1 MTNPQN
7 PPEERRHHAYSPSS
21 LEMLE
26 ACPCFINRQTAKL
39 HERTVAGTKAHNVA
53 DTLTDDATL
62 SDEDAEAVAECL
74 DLVEARRNVL
84 LDRAQVLGV
93 SPELVREYKENYWPV
108 DEVPT
113 DGESC
118 TTGGYADVVLVF
130 QKWAEII
137 DYKFGKW
144 AVTDA
149 GVNLQGIAYALGVFK
164 RFPEVDSVV
173 VWFKQP
179 HLDLTT
185 SAVFDRRMVESLYLR
200 VQTVVARAVVA
211 RKRGDFLS
219 ATPKTPACNFCGN
232 LGSCPQVAQIALCVG
247 HKFHPIEIP
256 DNITPTQLLDA
267 RDTSLGMRLAQ
278 VVAVWAEAFR
288 RQITNRVL
296 ERRADIP
303 EGFKLESRSE
313 RQVVDAAKLKEI
325 AMRYLTE
332 AEYATTLSTTFG
344 GLEDLISEKAPRGSK
359 KAALVEFKTALEEA
373 GATVKG
379 QPYTFLKAVSK

>member
-1 MTNPQN
+1 
-7 PPEERRHHAYSPSS
+7 
-21 LEMLE
+21 MLE
-26 ACPCFINRQTAKL
+26 ACPCFINRQSTKL
-39 HERTVAGTKAHNVA
+39 HERTIAGTKAHNVA
-53 DTLTDDATL
+53 DTLTDDNTL

-74 DLVEARRNVL
+74 DLVEQRKREMIGAAIDFGDV
-84 LDRAQVLGV
+84 
-93 SPELVREYKENYWPV
+93 PESVREYKENYWPV
-108 DEVPT
+108 DNTPT
-113 DGESC
+113 DGENC
-118 TTGGYADVVLVF
+118 TTGGYADVVLVW
-130 QKWAEII
+130 KSWAEII

-164 RFPEVDSVV
+164 RFPEVEHVT

-179 HLDLTT
+179 HINLTT
-185 SAVFDRRMVESLYLR
+185 SAEFVREQFADLYLR
-200 VQTVVARAVVA
+200 VQTVVARAVIA
-211 RKRGDFLS
+211 RQRKDFAT
-219 ATPKTPACNFCGN
+219 ATPCTPACNFCGN
-232 LGSCPQVAQIALCVG
+232 LGDCPKVAEFALKVG

-256 DNITPTQLLDA
+256 DNITPTQLLND
-267 RDTSLGMRLAQ
+267 RDTSLGMRLSQ
-278 VVAVWAEAFR
+278 VVSVWAEAFR

-313 RQVVDAAKLKEI
+313 RQVIDGEKLKTI
-325 AMRYLTE
+325 ALRYLTE

-359 KAALVEFKTALEEA
+359 KAALVEFKNALEDA

-379 QPYTFLKAVSK
+379 RPYTFLKAVNSK